1 MKNKKIKIT
10 IVYRDIT
17 GSTHNN
23 MFYSIIIIDEADLE
37 RIFPFLIRE
46 DIARIEI
53 QEYDGPLMNDIG
65 EKENGK

>member
-1 MKNKKIKIT
+1 MNNRKIKII

-23 MFYSIIIIDEADLE
+23 MFYSTIIIDDADLE
-37 RIFPFLIRE
+37 RIFHSLIRE

-65 EKENGK
+65 EKL